1 MIRSEL
7 LEKANA
13 CVTGERPEDYGS
25 PEDNFST
32 IAQLWAAY
40 IKAACVAPSAH
51 VDIGG
56 KDVALM
62 MALLKIAR
70 AISSQN
76 PDNYIDLAGYA
87 ACAGEIATEDKDDI
101 VFHCYTSTKDEEI
114 DYF

>member
-1 MIRSEL
+1 MTRTEL
-7 LEKANA
+7 LAKANA

-40 IKAACVAPSAH
+40 IKAACVAPSAQ

-70 AISSQN
+70 AIASDN
-76 PDNYIDLAGYA
+76 LDNYIDLAGYA
-87 ACAGEIATEDKDDI
+87 ACAGEIAGRAG
-101 VFHCYTSTKDEEI
+101 DEL
-114 DYF
+114 

>member
-1 MIRSEL
+1 MTRKEI
-7 LEKANA
+7 LEATA
-13 CVTGERPEDYGS
+13 RCVTGSRPEDYGS

-40 IKAACVAPSAH
+40 IKAACVAPSAQ

-70 AISSQN
+70 AIASDN

-87 ACAGEIATEDKDDI
+87 ACAGEIAGRAG
-101 VFHCYTSTKDEEI
+101 DEL
-114 DYF
+114 

>member
-1 MIRSEL
+1 MTRKEI
-7 LEKANA
+7 LEATA
-13 CVTGERPEDYGS
+13 RCVTGSRPEDYGS

-40 IKAACVAPSAH
+40 IKAACVAPSAQ

-70 AISSQN
+70 ATKSN
-76 PDNYIDLAGYA
+76 KEDNYVDLAGYA
-87 ACAGEIATEDKDDI
+87 ACAGEIATEDEDEI
-101 VFHCYTSTKDEEI
+101 ALPGYTLTKDEEI
-114 DYF
+114 